1 MITDI
6 YRKYFQKSYNFL
18 YPLLGLKKHK
28 THKPSQTYIEW
39 EDVCDFTSRKLI
51 CVFKRQDTPEWKH
64 FEMNYLI
71 AHSMLDHCVPIDE
84 NTIAYVFDLNSKAED
99 FDAFCNGQY
108 SRFSSDAKKM
118 LSNYYGVHTP
128 EWVFME
134 SYVYPE
140 KYFKKYAEILLIDVD
155 ILKKVG
161 ELCEK
166 YDQVKEV
173 YTTPH
178 PEISTYNINQ

>member
-18 YPLLGLKKHK
+18 YPILGLKKHK
-28 THKPSQTYIEW
+28 IHKPSQTYIEW
-39 EDVCDFTSRKLI
+39 EGFCDITSRKLI
-51 CVFKRQDTPEWKH
+51 CVFKKHDTPEWKH
-64 FEMNYLI
+64 FEKEYLI
-71 AHSMLDHCVPIDE
+71 THSMLDQCIELNND
-84 NTIAYVFDLNSKAED
+84 TILYVFDFNSKAED

-108 SRFSSDAKKM
+108 SRISSDSKKM
-118 LSNYYGVHTP
+118 LSNYYGIHTP

-134 SYVYPE
+134 SYLYPE
-140 KYFKKYAEILLIDVD
+140 KYFKKYAEILSIDIE

-166 YDQVKEV
+166 YDQTKEV
-173 YTTPH
+173 YAEKYPK
-178 PEISTYNINQ
+178 I

>member
-28 THKPSQTYIEW
+28 THKPSQTYVEW
-39 EDVCDFTSRKLI
+39 EGVCDIASRKLI
-51 CVFKRQDTPEWKH
+51 CVFKRHDTSEWKQ
-64 FEMNYLI
+64 FERDYLI
-71 AHSMLDHCVPIDE
+71 THSMLDYCVPIDE
-84 NTIAYVFDLNSKAED
+84 NTIVYVFNMNVKQDD
-99 FDAFCNGQY
+99 FDAFCNGKY
-108 SRFSSDAKKM
+108 SQFSADSKKM
-118 LSNYYGVHTP
+118 LSNYYGIHTP

-140 KYFKKYAEILLIDVD
+140 KYFTKYAAILMIDVD

-166 YDQVKEV
+166 YDQTKEMCNIA
-173 YTTPH
+173 H
-178 PEISTYNINQ
+178 PEIQV